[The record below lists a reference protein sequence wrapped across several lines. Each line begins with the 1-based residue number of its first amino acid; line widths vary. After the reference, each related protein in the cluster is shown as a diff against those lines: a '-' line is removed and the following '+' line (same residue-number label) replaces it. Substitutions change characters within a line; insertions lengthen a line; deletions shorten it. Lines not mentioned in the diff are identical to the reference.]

1 MNIVSLFFFNILSK
15 VLRSELVSVKYSN
28 LSVQC
33 ILLKHFFFKKK
44 DDSTS
49 KNAMKK
55 KIKK

>member
-33 ILLKHFFFKKK
+33 ILLKHFKKK
-44 DDSTS
+44 RMTVLV
-49 KNAMKK
+49 KML
-55 KIKK
+55 